1 VDYQIQAGDRVIYSG
16 QRGYPLDYDKAEM
29 AGLIYDNTY
38 YVAAVRYSGGS
49 REETSTEIALIGH
62 PGWHHVRVFTPDVA
76 AQETPC
82 VCLQRVNDP
91 QDSRVVDI
99 DTIFPALDDT
109 TEFYVEATIQTVV
122 RATDAYGARLA
133 VMEAIREGVFTYAKA
148 DPIHGA
154 VIDSVEEIDLDA

>member
-1 VDYQIQAGDRVIYSG
+1 MDYQIQAGDRVIYSG

-29 AGLIYDNTY
+29 AGLIFDNTY
-38 YVAAVRYSGGS
+38 YVAATRAFG
-49 REETSTEIALIGH
+49 ESTELSLIGH

-82 VCLQRVNDP
+82 VYLQNVNDP

-109 TEFYVEATIQTVV
+109 AEFYVEATIQTVV
-122 RATDAYGARLA
+122 RASDAYGARLA
-133 VMEAIREGVFTYAKA
+133 VMEAIREGVFIYAKA

-154 VIDSVEEIDLDA
+154 VIDSVEEIDLGA